1 MQSLWTAAILGL
13 FVCGAGAMPSPL
25 IHLPFAVPGE
35 APSWAI
41 WEGNPI
47 RVAGPVG
54 EALAFDGG
62 DDRLMFTP
70 RAVAAMSQLAQGTI
84 AFWFRFEDVLSRQAI
99 LPLFYLGM
107 PEEGREH
114 NLMVIEVGHRRPGN
128 RKLYVTWVEGDRV
141 VLCYDTG
148 FQLEPG
154 RWYHFALVVGEFG
167 NTGYLD
173 GEELVGRHYNFG
185 HAGMRRFLADVLSP
199 ELAALGYGKTARSKS
214 PRFLHLAGAMDE
226 FFIFPQPLTGEEIA
240 ALYAAGDPPAPTD
253 SPQVLRNL
261 VYREVDGLQLKLD
274 LYYPDSGSSPYPLV
288 IYVHGGGWT
297 GGGKG
302 GGAGL
307 RFLPQFLAAGFALAS
322 VDYRLAPSWQFPAMI
337 EDVRCAI
344 RFLRAKAGKLRL
356 DPDRIGIFG
365 TSAGGHLAALAGVLP
380 EEQFS
385 PDCLPQVSARVGAV
399 ASFYGPADL
408 PRLFQA
414 GGRGKLARVFGVEDP
429 QDPTLRQAS
438 PVAWTSADD
447 PPFLLVHGTEDRVV
461 PLEQSELLAVAL
473 REAGVEVELL
483 VVKRAGHG
491 LAPVGGTPEP
501 GLEEVARRLIDFFQA
516 ALSTTR

>member
-1 MQSLWTAAILGL
+1 
-13 FVCGAGAMPSPL
+13 
-25 IHLPFAVPGE
+25 
-35 APSWAI
+35 
-41 WEGNPI
+41 
-47 RVAGPVG
+47 
-54 EALAFDGG
+54 
-62 DDRLMFTP
+62 
-70 RAVAAMSQLAQGTI
+70 
-84 AFWFRFEDVLSRQAI
+84 
-99 LPLFYLGM
+99 
-107 PEEGREH
+107 
-114 NLMVIEVGHRRPGN
+114 
-128 RKLYVTWVEGDRV
+128 
-141 VLCYDTG
+141 
-148 FQLEPG
+148 
-154 RWYHFALVVGEFG
+154 
-167 NTGYLD
+167 
-173 GEELVGRHYNFG
+173 
-185 HAGMRRFLADVLSP
+185 
-199 ELAALGYGKTARSKS
+199 
-214 PRFLHLAGAMDE
+214 
-226 FFIFPQPLTGEEIA
+226 
-240 ALYAAGDPPAPTD
+240 
-253 SPQVLRNL
+253 
-261 VYREVDGLQLKLD
+261 
-274 LYYPDSGSSPYPLV
+274 
-288 IYVHGGGWT
+288 
-297 GGGKG
+297 
-302 GGAGL
+302 
-307 RFLPQFLAAGFALAS
+307 
-322 VDYRLAPSWQFPAMI
+322 MI

-461 PLEQSELLAVAL
+461 PLEQSELLAAAL